1 MTFATFIIVCI
12 VGLLGYYGYLIFFAP
27 DKTASTFDDKVTGY
41 SETEITIAPPIK
53 VSLDMVTFHPTV
65 SGASSDKS
73 EEKQGVKN
81 EPNMYNSPNPLSMG
95 TSPDE
100 VFIAFHQ
107 EDIFNGNKLFSQ
119 ISI

>member
-1 MTFATFIIVCI
+1 MNFATFIIICF

-27 DKTASTFDDKVTGY
+27 DKKANTFDDKVTGY
-41 SETEITIAPPIK
+41 PDTEITIAPPIK
-53 VSLDMVTFHPTV
+53 VSLEMVTFHPTV
-65 SGASSDKS
+65 SDSPSDKPV
-73 EEKQGVKN
+73 EKLGVSN
-81 EPNMYNSPNPLSMG
+81 EQSMYNKPNPLSMA